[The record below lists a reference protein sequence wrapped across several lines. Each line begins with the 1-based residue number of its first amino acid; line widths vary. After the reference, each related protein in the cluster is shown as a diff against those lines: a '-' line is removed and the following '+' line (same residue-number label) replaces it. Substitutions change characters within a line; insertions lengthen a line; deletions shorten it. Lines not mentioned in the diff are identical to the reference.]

1 LTGRL
6 GGGDSFEARVLAE
19 LAALREGQREVEA
32 RMTGL
37 ETRMGGVESRLA
49 ALEEKVDSRLRET
62 RPVWEAVLRRLE
74 VIDSKLNV
82 FAQDM
87 MDVRAEVEL
96 LKKRNPPAA

>member
-1 LTGRL
+1 MRVN
-6 GGGDSFEARVLAE
+6 SFGSRVLGA
-19 LAALREGQREVEA
+19 LA
-32 RMTGL
+32 TIN
-37 ETRMGGVESRLA
+37 SRLTSIEGRVNS
-49 ALEEKVDSRLRET
+49 LEERVDARLRET